1 LEAGG
6 YGNTEANALITRE
19 TSSLNRRRKE
29 MAWKKVV
36 RYWLGYNADIKQCYV
51 YYSIEGNPAI
61 LPLTVTP
68 QEMLALADMFR
79 NEGPV
84 SYGEE
89 TGRFMTDAEGIGE
102 GEIVSAPPSTPGA
115 DRGGEP
121 T

>member
-1 LEAGG
+1 
-6 YGNTEANALITRE
+6 
-19 TSSLNRRRKE
+19 
-29 MAWKKVV
+29 
-36 RYWLGYNADIKQCYV
+36 
-51 YYSIEGNPAI
+51 
-61 LPLTVTP
+61 
-68 QEMLALADMFR
+68 MLALADMFR

-115 DRGGEP
+115 DRGEEP